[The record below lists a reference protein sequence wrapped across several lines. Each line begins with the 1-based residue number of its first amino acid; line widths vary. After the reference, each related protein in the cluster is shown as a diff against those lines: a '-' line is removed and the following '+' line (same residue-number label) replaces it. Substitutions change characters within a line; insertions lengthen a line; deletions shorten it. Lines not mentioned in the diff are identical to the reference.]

1 MSAAGEYISDMP
13 EEETDAL
20 AEALGAA
27 IGFGFFLNTMP
38 EEETDAL
45 LNILNGTMVSTI
57 AEVYDLFNGDLEGE
71 DEVDAVAELFG
82 EGLGYIAGFF
92 CEL

>member
-1 MSAAGEYISDMP
+1 VSAAGEYISDMP

-27 IGFGFFLNTMP
+27 IGFGHLLNTMP

-45 LNILNGTMVSTI
+45 VNFLNGHVFENIAKVS
-57 AEVYDLFNGDLEGE
+57 ALFNGDLEDE
-71 DEVDAVAELFG
+71 YEVDAVAELFG